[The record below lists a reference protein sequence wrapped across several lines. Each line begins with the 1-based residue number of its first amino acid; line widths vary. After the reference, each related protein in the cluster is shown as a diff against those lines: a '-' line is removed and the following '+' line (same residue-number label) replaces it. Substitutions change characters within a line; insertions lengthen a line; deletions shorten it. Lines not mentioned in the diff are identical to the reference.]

1 MSSILPKN
9 FQNIYVTNIIPD
21 TATSTS
27 SLSATNITATNLIVT
42 TATIPNIILT
52 GSLNA
57 NFNSNTM
64 ANIFT
69 TGGNVGIN
77 TSSPNYRLDIF
88 GTSRINGSTFAG
100 STSGSIDNIGLFIDG
115 ANPGYRLGF
124 IKKSGGGP
132 FFSVANNNN
141 FTFSVANNTDCSQ
154 ITTNTYSTIMTL
166 TTLGNLTITGTS
178 NSVSL
183 SSGNIFSTNVS
194 STNVIGTNIS
204 STNFV
209 STSATIPNIVLT
221 GSLNA
226 NFNSNTL
233 GNIFT
238 TAGNVGIGLVTPNA
252 PLQFANVNA
261 NRKIVLWQGSNN
273 DHQFYGFGITGSAN
287 TLRYQVEA
295 TAADHVFYAGIN
307 STTSNEIFRISGT
320 GNTTVTGTTNSVS
333 LSSGNIFSTNVSSTN
348 LVATTSTIPNVV
360 FTNITTVSLLAT
372 TQVSSAGLFST
383 NITSTNILG
392 TNTSLTNLICSTG
405 TFANKVGGSQT
416 VGTILVTTSANL
428 SGNSNTIGNIFTTG
442 GNVGVG
448 TVTPAFTLDIAGSLR
463 VSSLFVNSSS
473 IIATGGT
480 TTLTTAA
487 NTNQFVV
494 GTAGH
499 TVLLPNSTG
508 LAIGAEYYI
517 VNQSTQAV
525 TVGNNAA
532 TAINILYPG
541 VSQFY
546 TLTSNTAAGGTWGIL
561 GSNFFNASTGN
572 MGFNNTNPGTS
583 LDIIGSSRVL
593 GMNYIGNPNNTADNL
608 GTFIDG
614 NNNGLGYRL
623 GIIKKN
629 GGGPFFAVNNVSN
642 FTFAAANNTDAS
654 QITTNSYT
662 TVMTLS
668 TQGHLVINGGFT
680 SGSHLISSGN
690 LTINNTT
697 ATSVGALSVFG
708 PGNSGYTPATTTIG
722 QLASFYGPSGGGIN
736 CNFDISTYLPTT
748 LQNFLPSVRFNML
761 DLGSGNSTFNILTK
775 NSGTTATMASRI
787 MIDGSGNVG
796 INNTNPSYTLDV
808 AGTTRIFNNSI
819 QGVYLGNPTAA
830 NSFSTI
836 LATSRGSL
844 EIGIAGALGNFATSA
859 TAGDIILRSNTNN
872 IIISTSSTGGQ
883 LYLATSG
890 NIGIQNTAPTYTLDI
905 SGTLQVNNGSKIV
918 VSGGLDGT
926 SARGIYMY
934 ASNDT
939 NWGIYMA
946 SSGAGKSL
954 ANASAVAGAG
964 FSSNAIRY
972 RVPNV
977 SSQGF
982 IFENTAEVLLSSI
995 RGSDGLAY
1003 FSGNV
1008 GISTTNPTY
1017 TLDVAGTTRITN
1029 TTATSM
1035 GTLIVAG
1042 PGNSGYTPA
1051 TATSGQL
1058 ASFYGPGGAGAH
1070 VNIDLSTFIPNSGN
1084 MSLPGVRLNV
1094 FDLGSTNCAFNILTK
1109 NSGAGGTMG
1118 SRIYIDG
1125 SGNVGINTT
1134 NPNSKLHIYESTG
1147 TSPGPNAGSLIISRG
1162 NTGGSSCIT
1171 FPSVINNGS
1180 DYGYIAFVDNV
1191 AGGLTYNGINYNYF
1205 ANSQTAGGEIAA
1217 LIIGCENDSGA
1228 FNSSNAG
1235 PDSVIIS
1242 PFGNVAIT
1250 PKNNITYI
1258 GGNNT
1263 STGSAFV
1270 GIGTPNPL
1278 APLHISTNGTQGLYA
1293 GPFTFTSTAAGTLPN
1308 LLYKTQAV
1316 FNSNVNGWPA
1326 TTGTVGNAIALRIRG
1341 NDDACMDFGVNSGN
1355 GGWIQNTNF
1364 SPSNANAY
1372 SLNYPLSL
1380 NPNGGN
1386 VSINTTG
1393 GLAYGLDVLGI
1404 TRIAGGSIAA
1414 TSTNGTL
1421 ILTGGDSFGH
1431 TLYIATSAVQK
1442 RTALNNNGTT
1452 GNLFSYDYGSATP
1465 LALQLQAPG
1474 GTTQIGSTALF
1485 TTNGNLTC
1493 TGDVLAYGSISD
1505 QRLKTNIQTITSEF
1519 AIDTVKKLNPVT
1531 FNWKENVFNTEKQ
1544 NKFDSGFIAQEVN
1557 EILEH
1562 AVGEYTHF
1570 ETGTV
1575 YKNLKHER
1583 IVPYLTASI
1592 KYLLVK
1598 VDELEEKL
1606 KNI

>member
-77 TSSPNYRLDIF
+77 TSSPNYKLDIF

-132 FFSVANNNN
+132 FFSVSNNNN

-166 TTLGNLTITGTS
+166 STLGNLTITGTS

-194 STNVIGTNIS
+194 STNVIGTNITS
-204 STNFV
+204 ANISVTNSITTISLLATTSV
-209 STSATIPNIVLT
+209 ST
-221 GSLNA
+221 
-226 NFNSNTL
+226 
-233 GNIFT
+233 
-238 TAGNVGIGLVTPNA
+238 
-252 PLQFANVNA
+252 ANV
-261 NRKIVLWQGSNN
+261 
-273 DHQFYGFGITGSAN
+273 Y
-287 TLRYQVEA
+287 
-295 TAADHVFYAGIN
+295 
-307 STTSNEIFRISGT
+307 
-320 GNTTVTGTTNSVS
+320 
-333 LSSGNIFSTNVSSTN
+333 STNVTSTN
-348 LVATTSTIPNVV
+348 IVGTTSTIPNIIN
-360 FTNITTVSLLAT
+360 TNITTVSLLATTSISSGTLNSTNLTSSNIFASSTLSAASALLTTATIGSLASTNISSSNMTISSILAT

-416 VGTILVTTSANL
+416 IGTILVTTSANL

-608 GTFIDG
+608 GIFVDG

-629 GGGPFFAVNNVSN
+629 GGGPFFAVNNISN
-642 FTFAAANNTDAS
+642 FIFAAANNTDAS

-722 QLASFYGPSGGGIN
+722 QLASFYGPSGSGIN

-775 NSGTTATMASRI
+775 NSGSTGTMASRI

-796 INNTNPSYTLDV
+796 INTTNPGYTLDV
-808 AGTTRIFNNSI
+808 VGTTRIFNNSV

-836 LATSRGSL
+836 LVSSRGSL
-844 EIGIAGALGNFATSA
+844 EIGIAGAIGNFATSA
-859 TAGDIILRSNTNN
+859 NAGDIILRSNTNN

-934 ASNDT
+934 TITDS

-964 FSSNAIRY
+964 FSSNALRY
-972 RVPNV
+972 RVPNT
-977 SSQGF
+977 SFQGF
-982 IFENTAEVLLSSI
+982 IFENASEQLLSSI

-1008 GISTTNPTY
+1008 GIGITT
-1017 TLDVAGTTRITN
+1017 
-1029 TTATSM
+1029 
-1035 GTLIVAG
+1035 
-1042 PGNSGYTPA
+1042 
-1051 TATSGQL
+1051 
-1058 ASFYGPGGAGAH
+1058 
-1070 VNIDLSTFIPNSGN
+1070 
-1084 MSLPGVRLNV
+1084 
-1094 FDLGSTNCAFNILTK
+1094 
-1109 NSGAGGTMG
+1109 
-1118 SRIYIDG
+1118 
-1125 SGNVGINTT
+1125 
-1134 NPNSKLHIYESTG
+1134 PNSKLCIYEATG
-1147 TSPGPNAGSLIISRG
+1147 TVWNATTGSLVISRG
-1162 NTGGSSCIT
+1162 NTGGSSCIL
-1171 FPSVINNGS
+1171 FPSTINSNS

-1191 AGGLTYNGINYNYF
+1191 AGGLTYNGNNYNYF
-1205 ANSQTAGGEIAA
+1205 ANSQSAGGEIAA
-1217 LIIGCENDSGA
+1217 LIIGCENDPGA
-1228 FNSSNAG
+1228 FNSSDAG

-1242 PFGNVAIT
+1242 PVGNVAIT

-1278 APLHISTNGTQGLYA
+1278 APLHIATNGTQGLYA
-1293 GPFTFTSTAAGTLPN
+1293 GPFTYTSISSGTLPN

-1326 TTGTVGNAIALRIRG
+1326 STGTVGNAIALRVRG
-1341 NDDACMDFGVNSGN
+1341 NDDAVMDFGVNTGY

-1364 SPSNANAY
+1364 NGVLNANCY

-1386 VSINTTG
+1386 VGINTTG
-1393 GLAYGLDVLGI
+1393 GLGYGLDVLGI

-1414 TSTNGTL
+1414 ASTNGTL

-1442 RTALNNNGTT
+1442 RTVLNNNGTT
-1452 GNLFSYDYGSATP
+1452 GNLFSYDYGSLTP

-1505 QRLKTNIQTITSEF
+1505 QRLKTNIQTISPEF

-1583 IVPYLTASI
+1583 IVPYLLRTVQN
-1592 KYLLVK
+1592 LLERV
-1598 VDELEEKL
+1598 ELLETL
-1606 KNI
+1606 KKFRSKQNN